1 MTERL
6 DECIASFLFC
16 RSIQPLSNFDRTPY
30 DLRSLPTTRTRKA
43 IVLAQ
48 PQPTQPTLIQPNV
61 EFRRH

>member
-30 DLRSLPTTRTRKA
+30 DLRSLPTRTRKA

-48 PQPTQPTLIQPNV
+48 PQPLSPP
-61 EFRRH
+61 